1 MVSGLRLRPGTVGQ
15 PYIGIRSKILNPDPQ
30 TGIGEIAARARNVFM
45 GFHNCEDKTK
55 EVFTEGK

>member
-30 TGIGEIAARARNVFM
+30 TGIGEIAARAR
-45 GFHNCEDKTK
+45 DQYYKTVCVVIERRRIK
-55 EVFTEGK
+55 ARF